1 MSITIN
7 FYYCHFCKVRLNH
20 YIYETPFSTKIS
32 VYFCTDCVA
41 EFMYLKNNRRISL
54 YTSIN
59 NSMYRISYYLSD
71 LHDKIYNYE
80 LWFIE
85 EPGIPGKSINKKLKL
100 ITSIS
105 HDLNVNP
112 ANVNKKIKTILTFL

>member
-1 MSITIN
+1 
-7 FYYCHFCKVRLNH
+7 
-20 YIYETPFSTKIS
+20 
-32 VYFCTDCVA
+32 
-41 EFMYLKNNRRISL
+41 
-54 YTSIN
+54 
-59 NSMYRISYYLSD
+59 MYRISYYLSD

-85 EPGIPGKSINKKLKL
+85 EPGTPGKSINKKLKL